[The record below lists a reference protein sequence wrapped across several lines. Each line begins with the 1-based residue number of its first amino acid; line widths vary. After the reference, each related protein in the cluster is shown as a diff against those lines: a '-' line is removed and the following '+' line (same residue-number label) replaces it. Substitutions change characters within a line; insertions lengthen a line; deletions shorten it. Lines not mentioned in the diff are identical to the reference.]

1 MQPAIDQW
9 RLLWAAILVAAP
21 LIAGYR
27 VAKRLERPPAAIAD
41 AILIA
46 YLVQYV
52 TVGLAGLLGI
62 LIPLF
67 LTVIALVICAALW
80 ISAGFIAPQANASPI
95 PSSDRRWVL
104 FAGLFAIGFLAALI
118 YCEKLNPPM
127 ATDALVYHLPAA
139 VLWLQKKRITL
150 FQTWFF
156 NPANTYSPL
165 AGSVFIAWLLAPLG
179 NDALARFVQVGPW
192 VLILISII
200 EIASS
205 AGASLPAAALAALAA
220 VLARPFIGEA
230 VIPKDDLFVAAFFL
244 AAVAALARD
253 RMASRFGWLRLG
265 IAVGLMLATKYT
277 ALMTAPILLLAA
289 DAPRRA
295 GWRWRQWAGAI
306 LAVALL
312 VGPWYLRNLLE
323 WGNPL
328 FPVKFD
334 LVGIRLPGLI
344 ARVEVPE
351 LKSAAGIWNVL
362 TGGYYGLPA
371 ILFSFLLVAWLLSV
385 IRLRRNL
392 RRDPLQRLV
401 VLGPI
406 LGLLVFGFCSPQPEV
421 RFVLPSLA
429 LLFVLCGMAAG
440 RKWDIAISG
449 AALLMAIATSFSSAN
464 AGQIATF
471 SLWAIVTGLIGILIC
486 WLEADPLRLRRPILS
501 SIAIAAF
508 LAIVVSEW
516 NDYLHEYRTARMDI
530 WKSVYPTQAAAW
542 DFVDKNLPATAN
554 IAYSNQFMIYPLYG
568 FEARRNVIYVP
579 VRAGASVSNLAFPGR
594 ISDAELNLAAA
605 RAANAPSSESDWLN
619 NLRASGAEF
628 FIVGL
633 GDGAPE
639 VRWADTDLADFSR
652 VFINSD
658 IAIYRLYPRPR

>member
-27 VAKRLERPPAAIAD
+27 LAKKIQRPPAAMAD

-52 TVGLAGLLGI
+52 AVGLAGLLGI
-62 LIPLF
+62 LTPLF
-67 LTVIALVICAALW
+67 LIIIALAICAGLW
-80 ISAGFIAPQANASPI
+80 ISAGFIPPRATASPI
-95 PSSDRRWVL
+95 PRSDRRWTL
-104 FAGLFAIGFLAALI
+104 FTCLFAIGFLAALI
-118 YCEKLNPPM
+118 YWEKLNPPM

-139 VLWLQKKRITL
+139 VLWLQKKRIAL

-165 AGSVFIAWLLAPLG
+165 AGSTFITWLLAPLG

-192 VLILISII
+192 FLILISII
-200 EIASS
+200 EIATS

-253 RMASRFGWLRLG
+253 RMNSRFGWLRLG

-277 ALMTAPILLLAA
+277 ALMAAPILLLAA

-312 VGPWYLRNLLE
+312 AGPWYLRNLLE

-334 LVGIRLPGLI
+334 LVGFRLRGLI
-344 ARVEVPE
+344 ARIEVPE
-351 LKSAAGIWNVL
+351 LRSAAGLWNVL

-371 ILFSFLLVAWLLSV
+371 ILFSFLLAAWLLSL
-385 IRLRRNL
+385 IRLRNNL
-392 RRDPLQRLV
+392 PRDPLQRLT

-406 LGLLVFGFCSPQPEV
+406 LGLLIFAFCSPQPEV

-429 LLFVLCGMAAG
+429 LLFVLCGMAAS
-440 RKWDIAISG
+440 RKWAVALSG
-449 AALLMAIATSFSSAN
+449 VAVLMAIATSFSSAN

-471 SLWAIVTGLIGILIC
+471 SLWAIVTALIGLLIH
-486 WLEADPLRLRRPILS
+486 WLEADALRLRRPILS
-501 SIAIAAF
+501 GIAIAAV
-508 LAIVVSEW
+508 LAIVGYGW
-516 NDYLHEYRTARMDI
+516 TDYLHEYQTARMDI

-542 DFVDKNLPATAN
+542 DFVDRNLPQAAT

-568 FEARRNVIYVP
+568 FECRRNVIYAP
-579 VRAGASVSNLAFPGR
+579 VRAGASVSNLAFPAQ
-594 ISDAELNLAAA
+594 ISDADLNLAAA
-605 RAANAPSSESDWLN
+605 RSANAPSSESAWLD
-619 NLRASGAEF
+619 NLRACRAEY

-639 VRWADTDLADFSR
+639 VGWAETDRAEFTR
-652 VFINSD
+652 IFINSD
-658 IAIYRLYPRPR
+658 LAIYRISRIH

>member
-27 VAKRLERPPAAIAD
+27 LAKKLQRPPAAIAD

-46 YLVQYV
+46 YLIQYV
-52 TVGLAGLLGI
+52 AVGLAGLLGI
-62 LIPLF
+62 LTPFI
-67 LTVIALVICAALW
+67 LTFIALAICAALW
-80 ISAGFIAPQANASPI
+80 ISAGFIPSRATASLI
-95 PSSDRRWVL
+95 PCSDRRWTL
-104 FAGLFAIGFLAALI
+104 FACLFAVGFLAALI
-118 YCEKLNPPM
+118 YWERLSPPM

-139 VLWLQKKRITL
+139 VLWLQKRRIAL

-165 AGSVFIAWLLAPLG
+165 AGSVFITWLLAPLG
-179 NDALARFVQVGPW
+179 NDALVRFVQVGPW
-192 VLILISII
+192 FLILISII
-200 EIASS
+200 EIATS
-205 AGASLPAAALAALAA
+205 AGASLSAAALAALAA

-244 AAVAALARD
+244 AAVAALARE

-265 IAVGLMLATKYT
+265 IVVGLMLATKFT

-306 LAVALL
+306 VAIALL
-312 VGPWYLRNLLE
+312 AGPWYLRNLLE

-328 FPVKFD
+328 FPVTFD
-334 LVGIRLPGLI
+334 LVGFRLPGLI
-344 ARVEVPE
+344 TRVEVPE
-351 LKSAAGIWNVL
+351 LRSAAGLWNIL

-371 ILFSFLLVAWLLSV
+371 ILVSFLLVATLLSI
-385 IRLRRNL
+385 IRLRNNL

-406 LGLLVFGFCSPQPEV
+406 LGLLIFTICSPQPEV

-429 LLFVLCGMAAG
+429 LLFVLCGMAAS
-440 RKWDIAISG
+440 RKWAVALSG
-449 AALLMAIATSFSSAN
+449 VAVLMAIATSFSSAN

-471 SLWAIVTGLIGILIC
+471 SLWAIVTALIGILIC
-486 WLEADPLRLRRPILS
+486 WLEADALRLRRPILS
-501 SIAIAAF
+501 CIVIAAV
-508 LAIVVSEW
+508 LAIVGGEW
-516 NDYLHEYRTARMDI
+516 NDYLHEYQTARMDI

-542 DFVDKNLPATAN
+542 DFVDKNLPATTT

-568 FEARRNVIYVP
+568 FECRRNVVYAP
-579 VRAGASVSNLAFPGR
+579 VRAGASVSDLAFPAQ
-594 ISDAELNLAAA
+594 IADADLNLAAA
-605 RAANAPSSESDWLN
+605 RAANAPSSESAWLE
-619 NLRASGAEF
+619 NLRAGRAEY

-633 GDGAPE
+633 GEGAPE
-639 VRWADTDLADFSR
+639 VRWAEADPADFTR
-652 VFINSD
+652 IFINSD
-658 IAIYRLYPRPR
+658 IAIYRINQPQ